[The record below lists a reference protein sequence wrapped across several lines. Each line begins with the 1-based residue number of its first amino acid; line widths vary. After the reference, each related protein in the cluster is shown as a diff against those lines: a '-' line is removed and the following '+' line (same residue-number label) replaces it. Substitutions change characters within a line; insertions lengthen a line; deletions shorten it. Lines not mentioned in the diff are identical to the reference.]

1 MSKRIKIMAAALL
14 VCSMLVCAFSFSA
27 GAEDVRLGDVDSNG
41 RVTSVDAR
49 LILRHAVRIE
59 SLADDLLTAADV
71 DQNGRI
77 TSADARAALRIAVRL
92 DDEIIITVTE
102 ESSEEPSSDVPTTD
116 PTSNTTEP
124 PATEPPVTEPPV
136 TEPPATEPTAPVTTT
151 EPSVVFLPDDSDP
164 GSIDIGDLD

>member
-27 GAEDVRLGDVDSNG
+27 GAE
-41 RVTSVDAR
+41 
-49 LILRHAVRIE
+49 IE

-71 DQNGRI
+71 DQNDRI
-77 TSADARAALRIAVRL
+77 TSADARAALRIAVKL